1 MRLCTVLKD
10 PVIEDGKLVGGTL
23 DHIAV
28 VDENHEYGFQPDGFH
43 VAGWVGKTVKWS
55 PPRGEIMLKEGHK
68 VELLEAQVAVL
79 RQALDEIARA
89 PAVQQG
95 SLPGME
101 GLPGIMAGY
110 PESLDKD
117 G

>member
-1 MRLCTVLKD
+1 MKLCTVLKD
-10 PVIEDGKLVGGTL
+10 PVFDGDKLTGGTL

-28 VDENHEYGFQPDGFH
+28 VDDGHEYGFQPDGFH

-79 RQALDEIARA
+79 RQAMDAIAGS

-95 SLPGME
+95 SMPGME
-101 GLPGIMAGY
+101 GLPGIMAAY
-110 PESLDKD
+110 PESLDKGD
-117 G
+117 